1 MIPTDKGW
9 PKPALFVVWRFL
21 MKIFISFFVA
31 LTLAAS
37 AHAVQLRQHEILISS
52 SSTVEIPLTNNQE
65 NPILVHVT
73 PPDGV
78 QAFLRRIRLFPGE
91 RQVIKARMIGNLSEN
106 SRMAFS
112 YAVERRQERGSHAR
126 ITLRIP
132 IREVR

>member
-1 MIPTDKGW
+1 M
-9 PKPALFVVWRFL
+9 R
-21 MKIFISFFVA
+21 IFISFFVA

-37 AHAVQLRQHEILISS
+37 AHAAQLRQHEILISS
-52 SSTVEIPLTNNQE
+52 SDTVEIPVINNQE
-65 NPILVHVT
+65 NPIVVRVS

-78 QAFLRRIRLFPGE
+78 QAFPRRMRLLPGE
-91 RQVIKARMIGNLSEN
+91 RQLVKARLTGDLSEN

-112 YAVERRQERGSHAR
+112 YAVERAQERGSHAR

>member
-1 MIPTDKGW
+1 MNI
-9 PKPALFVVWRFL
+9 L
-21 MKIFISFFVA
+21 ISFFVA

-52 SSTVEIPLTNNQE
+52 SSTVEIPLTNNQD
-65 NPILVHVT
+65 NPILVRVT

-78 QAFLRRIRLFPGE
+78 QAFPRRIRLLPGE
-91 RQVIKARMIGNLSEN
+91 RQVIKARMIGDLSEN

-112 YAVERRQERGSHAR
+112 YAVERHQELGSHAR